1 MLTKISAL
9 FIQDTFE
16 CPLCAEACIRDLT
29 ANKIDKAPPP

>member
-16 CPLCAEACIRDLT
+16 CPLCAEACVRDLH
-29 ANKIDKAPPP
+29 KAPPPQI